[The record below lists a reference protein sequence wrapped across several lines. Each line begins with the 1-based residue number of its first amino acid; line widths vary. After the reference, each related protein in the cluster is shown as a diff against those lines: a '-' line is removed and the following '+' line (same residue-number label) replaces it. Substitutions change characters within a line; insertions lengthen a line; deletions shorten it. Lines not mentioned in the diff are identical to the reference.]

1 MVKEGIINLL
11 KPAGMTSH
19 DGVQLLRR
27 LTGVKRIGH
36 TGTLDPMAVG
46 VLPLCIGGAA
56 RITEYLD
63 LDYKKYR
70 CEMLL
75 GIETDTQDIWGKIL
89 CDKRENLDIQAEAV
103 ETRLK
108 ELVGEILQKPPSYS
122 AVRVDGRRLYEY
134 AREGNP
140 IEGKA
145 RRAYIKEISVIR
157 MDLEKGLV
165 TFDVVCSKGTYIRT
179 ICHNIGQELGCGGVM
194 NYLIRMESGRFT
206 LDNTVTVEELLSLR
220 TGEDI
225 KDEETGKTIQFA
237 RADSDALNAY
247 MLEPDFP
254 LVHFGQALVNEERG
268 QWFINGGHLRMSEV
282 DIVKAP
288 LIEHPLG
295 HECIREG
302 YFKAY
307 NIYRE
312 SAASEDRRGD
322 FLGVAFYNEE
332 YKKLVADKVFKR

>member
-27 LTGVKRIGH
+27 LTGIKRIGH

-46 VLPLCIGGAA
+46 VLPLCIGSAA

-89 CDKRENLDIQAEAV
+89 RDKRENLTIEAGTV
-103 ETRLK
+103 IALLK
-108 ELVGEILQKPPSYS
+108 GLQGEILQKPPSYS
-122 AVRVDGRRLYEY
+122 AVRVAGRRLYEY
-134 AREGNP
+134 AREGNL

-145 RRAYIKEISVIR
+145 RRAYIKEMSIVR
-157 MDLEKGLV
+157 MDMEKKLV

-179 ICHNIGQELGCGGVM
+179 ICHDIGQKLNCGAVM

-206 LDNTVTVEELLSLR
+206 LDDTVTVEELLSLR
-220 TGEDI
+220 EGEDI
-225 KDEETGKTIQFA
+225 RDQETGRTLQFA
-237 RADSDALNAY
+237 RADSHALNA
-247 MLEPDFP
+247 
-254 LVHFGQALVNEERG
+254 
-268 QWFINGGHLRMSEV
+268 
-282 DIVKAP
+282 
-288 LIEHPLG
+288 
-295 HECIREG
+295 
-302 YFKAY
+302 
-307 NIYRE
+307 
-312 SAASEDRRGD
+312 
-322 FLGVAFYNEE
+322 
-332 YKKLVADKVFKR
+332 